1 MSDEEKRIVEV
12 ATNFVNTILS
22 KNINIDSANELYEIN
37 HGNKDVLLGHLI
49 AINKITKKAIEI
61 LGGKDER

>member
-37 HGNKDVLLGHLI
+37 NGNKDVLLGHLI

-61 LGGKDER
+61 LGVK

>member
-37 HGNKDVLLGHLI
+37 NGNKDVLLGHLI
-49 AINKITKKAIEI
+49 AINKITKKAIDI
-61 LGGKDER
+61 LGVKDER

>member
-37 HGNKDVLLGHLI
+37 NGNKDVLLGHLI

-61 LGGKDER
+61 LGVKDER

>member
-12 ATNFVNTILS
+12 ATNFVKTILS

-37 HGNKDVLLGHLI
+37 NGNKDVILEHLV

-61 LGGKDER
+61 LGVKDER